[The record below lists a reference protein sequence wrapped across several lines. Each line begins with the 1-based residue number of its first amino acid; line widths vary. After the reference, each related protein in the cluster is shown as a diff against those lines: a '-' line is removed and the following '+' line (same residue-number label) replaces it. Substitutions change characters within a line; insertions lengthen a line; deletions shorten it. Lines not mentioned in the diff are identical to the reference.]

1 VTAIEDVFAAG
12 LFASYR
18 IPLGRANLEPNLR
31 IEARRAR
38 GSSANQTLWYADL
51 PTTTY
56 VIADGSVSDT
66 QMLGGLGLV
75 LRMAGESSI
84 GIDYSYTGSSGTYR
98 SESVRAL
105 LRAPF

>member
-1 VTAIEDVFAAG
+1 V
-12 LFASYR
+12 
-18 IPLGRANLEPNLR
+18 
-31 IEARRAR
+31 
-38 GSSANQTLWYADL
+38 WYADL
-51 PTTTY
+51 PTMTY

-75 LRMAGESSI
+75 LRMAGEASI